1 MSRRGGMRT
10 PADTERLESAIG
22 YTFND
27 KNLLLCALTH
37 SSYSNEKKSTM
48 PWRNNERFEFLGDSV
63 LSLVVSEYLMRC
75 YDTMQEGELTRLRA
89 SLVCEEA
96 LSRYAR
102 KLGLGEYLLLGHG
115 EDKNNG
121 RSRA

>member
-48 PWRNNERFEFLGDSV
+48 PWRN
-63 LSLVVSEYLMRC
+63 
-75 YDTMQEGELTRLRA
+75 T
-89 SLVCEEA
+89 
-96 LSRYAR
+96 
-102 KLGLGEYLLLGHG
+102 
-115 EDKNNG
+115 
-121 RSRA
+121 